1 MIFLCPRERINKGK
15 DEFSLLV
22 SYVITV
28 WYVERLT
35 IYRYL
40 AILIYS
46 HLYKARAVFM
56 TMSRLKYYR
65 MEAGLSVAQLARLA
79 QVDETTCR
87 RAETG
92 KPVQE
97 LKAYAI
103 AKALSQAYG
112 QELTIEV
119 LEIVIYS

>member
-1 MIFLCPRERINKGK
+1 
-15 DEFSLLV
+15 
-22 SYVITV
+22 
-28 WYVERLT
+28 
-35 IYRYL
+35 
-40 AILIYS
+40 
-46 HLYKARAVFM
+46 M
-56 TMSRLKYYR
+56 TMTRLKYYR

-79 QVDETTCR
+79 QVDETTCK

-103 AKALSQAYG
+103 AKALSHAYG

>member
-1 MIFLCPRERINKGK
+1 
-15 DEFSLLV
+15 
-22 SYVITV
+22 
-28 WYVERLT
+28 
-35 IYRYL
+35 
-40 AILIYS
+40 
-46 HLYKARAVFM
+46 M

-65 MEAGLSVAQLARLA
+65 MEAGLSVAQLAGLTH
-79 QVDETTCR
+79 VDETTCR

-112 QELTIEV
+112 QVLTIEV

>member
-1 MIFLCPRERINKGK
+1 M
-15 DEFSLLV
+15 
-22 SYVITV
+22 
-28 WYVERLT
+28 
-35 IYRYL
+35 
-40 AILIYS
+40 A
-46 HLYKARAVFM
+46 
-56 TMSRLKYYR
+56 MSRLKYYR

-103 AKALSQAYG
+103 AKALSHAYG
-112 QELTIEV
+112 QVLSIEV

>member
-1 MIFLCPRERINKGK
+1 
-15 DEFSLLV
+15 
-22 SYVITV
+22 
-28 WYVERLT
+28 
-35 IYRYL
+35 
-40 AILIYS
+40 
-46 HLYKARAVFM
+46 
-56 TMSRLKYYR
+56 
-65 MEAGLSVAQLARLA
+65 
-79 QVDETTCR
+79 VDETTCR

>member
-1 MIFLCPRERINKGK
+1 
-15 DEFSLLV
+15 
-22 SYVITV
+22 
-28 WYVERLT
+28 
-35 IYRYL
+35 
-40 AILIYS
+40 
-46 HLYKARAVFM
+46 M

-65 MEAGLSVAQLARLA
+65 MEAGLSIAQLARLA
-79 QVDETTCR
+79 QVDETTCK

-103 AKALSQAYG
+103 AKAISQAYG
-112 QELTIEV
+112 QELSVED

>member
-1 MIFLCPRERINKGK
+1 M
-15 DEFSLLV
+15 
-22 SYVITV
+22 
-28 WYVERLT
+28 
-35 IYRYL
+35 
-40 AILIYS
+40 A
-46 HLYKARAVFM
+46 
-56 TMSRLKYYR
+56 MSRLKYYR

-92 KPVQE
+92 KPVLE

-112 QELTIEV
+112 QVLSIEV

>member
-1 MIFLCPRERINKGK
+1 MK
-15 DEFSLLV
+15 
-22 SYVITV
+22 
-28 WYVERLT
+28 
-35 IYRYL
+35 
-40 AILIYS
+40 
-46 HLYKARAVFM
+46 
-56 TMSRLKYYR
+56 MSRLKYYR

-92 KPVQE
+92 RPVQE

-112 QELTIEV
+112 QELSIEM